1 MSMNEK
7 QYERIALW
15 LDGQD
20 VALSPAER
28 VVADEICRSEE
39 MLASS
44 AGGDWPRKAYDRAS
58 RRMAA
63 ELARP
68 RRLWIGRA
76 AAAAAVA
83 AAIIAITLLLPAGP
97 APVQQHADN
106 TPGSK
111 MADVPIETL
120 IEQMEES
127 IRPGVVVEL
136 LAGELESIEA
146 DMLVT
151 AEIGEMEFEINAME
165 DEFESILLDPASP
178 WSFNGGV

>member
-28 VVADEICRSEE
+28 AVADEIRRDEE
-39 MLASS
+39 MLGSS
-44 AGGDWPRKAYDRAS
+44 AGGDWPRKTYDRAS

-68 RRLWIGRA
+68 RRLWIGRV

-83 AAIIAITLLLPAGP
+83 AAIVAITLLLPTGPVEQLKPKGNGAGP
-97 APVQQHADN
+97 L
-106 TPGSK
+106 

-120 IEQMEES
+120 VEEMEES

-151 AEIGEMEFEINAME
+151 AEIGEAEFEINAME
-165 DEFESILLDPASP
+165 DEYESILLDPAAP